1 VTTLAA
7 PQIGAEER
15 QADREA
21 FEQLSQRLDQGRLLL
36 RYQASTAA
44 KLKAGVQLLVIEKSR
59 RIGLT
64 WGVAGWS
71 ALKAAAQASAG
82 GDNVFYMGYEQEMA
96 REFIDACAMWA
107 KAYGIGASAVGEE
120 IFDDV
125 NEAGETKAIKAFR
138 INFASGFNIVAL
150 ASMPRAFRGKQ
161 GCVIIDEAAFHSQL
175 EEKIKA
181 ALALLMWGGQ
191 VVIISTHDGVM
202 NPFNQLIEKIR
213 SNEQKGEVI
222 KITFDDAIEAG
233 LYERIAEVAAIRGRK
248 VPDKAAWIADIRG
261 FYGANAGE
269 ELDVIPKLSGGSLI
283 KLEDLVA
290 CQSADA
296 GRPELYRGGLWYL
309 GRDIARRRDGQILWG
324 FEMVGDVFWLR
335 DRWEGVGQ
343 TFEAQADAADAMI
356 KQRRMMAYWLD
367 QGGMGEQPV
376 EEARRRYGSSRVEGQ
391 LLQGANRLDIALSL
405 ATRFEQQRIRIPAD
419 PVIRADLLA
428 IKRIPTAGGGVR
440 IGDDPDGTIHA
451 DRFWAAALASRAAD
465 VAAPEYD
472 YRPVR
477 PADSSSGRSG
487 RLSMRPDHSGDMPP
501 LGRGGGW

>member
-1 VTTLAA
+1 MSAFLV

-21 FEQLSQRLDQGRLLL
+21 FEHLAPRLDPRKLLL
-36 RYQASTAA
+36 GYQGSTLAR
-44 KLKAGVQLLVIEKSR
+44 LRAGVQLLVIEKSR

-64 WGVAGWS
+64 WGVAAFA

-107 KAYGIGASAVGEE
+107 KAYNIAASAVG
-120 IFDDV
+120 DDV
-125 NEAGETKAIKAFR
+125 FEDTNEAGETKAIKAFR
-138 INFASGFNIVAL
+138 ITFASGFSIVAL

-191 VVIISTHDGVM
+191 VIIISTHDGVM
-202 NPFNQLIEKIR
+202 NAFNQLIEKIR
-213 SNEQKGEVI
+213 GGEQKGEVI
-222 KITFDDAIEAG
+222 KITFDDAIKDG

-248 VPDKAAWIADIRG
+248 VPDKAAWISDIRG
-261 FYGANAGE
+261 FYGANADE

-324 FEMVGDVFWLR
+324 FEMVGDVFTLR

-376 EEARRRYGSSRVEGQ
+376 EEAKRRYGSSRVEGQ

-405 ATRFEQQRIRIPAD
+405 AARFETQRIRIPAD
-419 PVIRADLLA
+419 PVIRNDLLA

-440 IGDDPDGTIHA
+440 IGDDPEGNVHA

-465 VAAPEYD
+465 IAAPEYD
-472 YRPVR
+472 YRPVK
-477 PADSSSGRSG
+477 PAGTSGGSSGR
-487 RLSMRPDHSGDMPP
+487 LAMRPDHSGDMPP
-501 LGRGGGW
+501 LGRGGAW